1 MAKGIS
7 EMRIHY
13 GAGYRLYFMKKGF
26 EIVLLLADGDNSTQ
40 ADDIQTAVAPA
51 RKVKEEQ

>member
-40 ADDIQTAVAPA
+40 ADYIQTAVAPA